1 MFNFRVICAV
11 VGALTMSEAAHA
23 QPVATLPA
31 PPAIPFVP
39 SPVGG
44 WTVTVGIGGEAAPSY
59 PGADSLRFSP
69 VPIISV
75 RRAGTPRQFKGMR
88 DNISFAVFD
97 NGAGFRAGPAGKY
110 RRSRKASDYSELI
123 GLKDIDYAI
132 EVGGFAEYY
141 AIDWLRLRAEVRR
154 GFNGHEGI
162 VADFSADAI
171 VPLSERLTFAFG
183 PRYSVTDGKYAA
195 TYFGVTPVEALLS
208 GLPAFSASGSSAVG
222 AGAQLRYQLDPQWE
236 VRGWVEYDR
245 LLGSAADSPIVTMRG
260 NANQLTAG
268 VGVAYSFDI
277 AVR

>member
-1 MFNFRVICAV
+1 MISVIA
-11 VGALTMSEAAHA
+11 GALTVSAAAQA

-44 WTVTVGIGGEAAPSY
+44 WTVTVGSGGEAAPSY
-59 PGADSLRFSP
+59 PGADSQRFSP

-97 NGAGFRAGPAGKY
+97 NGTGFRAGPAGKY
-110 RRSRKASDYSELI
+110 RRARKASDYSELT
-123 GLKDIDYAI
+123 GLKDVDYAI
-132 EVGGFAEYY
+132 EVGGFAEFY

-162 VADFSADAI
+162 VADFAADAI

-183 PRYSVTDGKYAA
+183 PRYTVTDNRYAS

-208 GLPAFSASGSSAVG
+208 GLPAFNAGSSSAVG

-268 VGVAYSFDI
+268 IGVAYSFDI
-277 AVR
+277 AIR

>member
-1 MFNFRVICAV
+1 MFNSRVICAV
-11 VGALTMSEAAHA
+11 VAALTMSEAAYA

-97 NGAGFRAGPAGKY
+97 TGTGFRAGPAGKY

-123 GLKDIDYAI
+123 GLKDVDYAI

-162 VADFSADAI
+162 VADLAADAI

-183 PRYSVTDGKYAA
+183 PRYTVTDGKYAA

-208 GLPAFSASGSSAVG
+208 GLPAFNASGSSAVG
-222 AGAQLRYQLDPQWE
+222 AGAQLSYQFDPQWE

-260 NANQLTAG
+260 NANQITAG
-268 VGVAYSFDI
+268 IGVAYSFDI